1 MISSPFPNPA
11 SNRLGSEKAQQILA
25 GAMQV
30 FLARGY
36 AGTSM
41 DRVAAAASV
50 SKATVYSYFQDKESL
65 FNALVQEMARQKF
78 PEILAPEI
86 LAPESLDAGAGP
98 GFYQPLI
105 EGDPAT
111 LLRDLAK
118 RMVGEIG
125 CDSEH
130 LAFMRLI
137 LGESGRFPQLAQI
150 FVEHIPKRG
159 IATLARY
166 LASQPT
172 LTVRD
177 PEATARLFIG
187 TLVYFVILQ
196 EMLNGKE
203 LIPMNS
209 DRLIDT
215 LLSAILPPQCSPDPA
230 TTGSPPT
237 PPPGT

>member
-1 MISSPFPNPA
+1 MIPSPFPEPD
-11 SNRLGSEKAQQILA
+11 SNRLGNDKAQQILA

-41 DRVAAAASV
+41 DRVAAAAGV

-65 FNALVQEMARQKF
+65 FAALVREMARRKF
-78 PEILAPEI
+78 PEILDPEILDPEI
-86 LAPESLDAGAGP
+86 LADVGLQDFCP
-98 GFYQPLI
+98 PLI
-105 EGDPAT
+105 EGDPGI

-118 RMVGEIG
+118 RMVGEMC
-125 CDSEH
+125 CDSQH

-150 FVEHIPKRG
+150 FVENIPKRG

-166 LASQPT
+166 LATQPT
-172 LTVRD
+172 LAVRD

-215 LLSAILPPQCSPDPA
+215 LLAAILPPQLSPEIS
-230 TTGSPPT
+230 TTGMDK
-237 PPPGT
+237 GTQEGA